1 MKIALIIGII
11 VVIAIV
17 AFVLLKKNKQEIST
31 TPKETPP
38 SEPKET
44 KQPTP
49 EIKIKEESKPE
60 IKLDFNNLKP
70 KSESKKEIKLP
81 EIFTPLTKSNS
92 EIMNEVEKNIK
103 TAIEEYQIQR
113 EMIIEMLKE
122 FEEQLKSNKNEIDN
136 LINKK
141 EWEELEH
148 IIHSLKGSSLNLK
161 LDILGKPIQYIDDL
175 LKQQKDVD
183 NIKTYIDFVYKSS
196 EKIFSK
202 LK

>member
-11 VVIAIV
+11 VIIAIV
-17 AFVLLKKNKQEIST
+17 ALILLKKNKQEIST
-31 TPKETPP
+31 PKETQP

-49 EIKIKEESKPE
+49 EIKIEESKPE

-70 KSESKKEIKLP
+70 KSESKKETKLP
-81 EIFTPLTKSNS
+81 EIFTPLTKSDS
-92 EIMNEVEKNIK
+92 EIMNEVEKNIE
-103 TAIEEYQIQR
+103 TATKEYQIQR
-113 EMIIEMLKE
+113 DMIIEMLRE

-136 LINKK
+136 LIEQKK
-141 EWEELEH
+141 WEDLER

-175 LKQQKDVD
+175 LKQEKDVD
-183 NIKTYIDFVYKSS
+183 NIKTYVDFVYKSS